1 MTSRV
6 LRILVVGPQ
15 GVGGQAHAAQ
25 SILAGFTSHQS
36 VHAEFQSID
45 PRLPGFW
52 RFLTEW
58 KFIRSLVRPALYCRG
73 LISRAARA
81 DVLHVFAA
89 AHTAF
94 LFGALPALVI
104 ARWFGRPVIL
114 NYRDGRAEAHF
125 RWWAPLLR
133 WALRRVALLVFPSTY
148 LQDVFRRHGF
158 EGMVVPNV
166 VDTSAFRYASPEP
179 IKPRLVS
186 ARALE
191 TLYGIDNTLRA
202 FALIK
207 AQVPDA
213 TLDIYGTGTA
223 TRSLR
228 RAASV
233 QGTPDIRFHGAMS
246 RNEMPA
252 VLGGGGILV
261 NSSRIDNMPH
271 LLIEAFAA
279 GLPVV
284 STAAGGI
291 PHIVTHERT
300 GLLVPVDRP
309 EELAAAVL
317 RVLREPGLAQRLSAA
332 GRRECARYNW
342 VEAERG
348 WLEVYRRVA
357 TESAATRYSRVT
369 GLRHSSS

>member
-1 MTSRV
+1 MSEGT

-15 GVGGQAHAAQ
+15 GVGGQAHAARD
-25 SILAGFTSHQS
+25 ILAGFSTHPS
-36 VHAEFQSID
+36 VHAEFQAID
-45 PRLPGFW
+45 PRLPGPW

-58 KFIRSLVRPALYCRG
+58 KFVRSLVRPVLYCHG
-73 LISRAARA
+73 LVARSGRS

-94 LFGALPALVI
+94 LFGAFPALII
-104 ARWFGRPVIL
+104 AGWFRRPVIL

-125 RWWAPLLR
+125 RWWGPLLR
-133 WALRRVALLVFPSTY
+133 WALRRVAALVFPSTY
-148 LQDVFRRHGF
+148 LRDLFRRHGF
-158 EGMVVPNV
+158 EGIVVPNV
-166 VDTSAFRYASPEP
+166 VDTSAFIYRAPDP

-191 TLYGIDNTLRA
+191 TLYGTDNTLRA

-207 AQVPDA
+207 AQIPDA
-213 TLDIYGTGTA
+213 SLDIYGTGSSTG
-223 TRSLR
+223 SLR
-228 RAASV
+228 RMASALS
-233 QGTPDIRFHGAMS
+233 TPDVRFHGAVS
-246 RNEMPA
+246 RKEMPA
-252 VLGGGGILV
+252 VLESGVLV

-279 GLPVV
+279 GLPIV

-291 PHIVTHERT
+291 PHIVTHEST
-300 GLLVPVDRP
+300 GLLVPIDRP

-332 GRRECARYNW
+332 GKRECARYSW
-342 VEAERG
+342 TEAEKG

-357 TESAATRYSRVT
+357 AVPAATRLGRLT
-369 GLRHSSS
+369 DLRHSSS